1 MKHNRSGKMDMLQKL
16 ISFVLIASTLL
27 SVVSSA
33 RQLSSQDHPQ
43 KPDSIACGGLP
54 EPSIHATSTFGFI
67 AMTAGDVEQFHSAS
81 VTDADIRTSSLQNIL
96 GQSTPPPGGPI
107 INSVGN

>member
-1 MKHNRSGKMDMLQKL
+1 MHMLQKL
-16 ISFVLIASTLL
+16 ISFILIASTLL

-33 RQLSSQDHPQ
+33 RQLPPQDDPQ
-43 KPDSIACGGLP
+43 KPDSIACGGLD

-67 AMTAGDVEQFHSAS
+67 AMTAGDVEQFYSAS
-81 VTDADIRTSSLQNIL
+81 FTDPEVRTSSLQNIL
-96 GQSTPPPGGPI
+96 GQSTPPPGGSI